1 MLFSMKLNSVP
12 PKNAGLLSQWSASQY
27 QNFPKVRN
35 GSGKLNATGYRAIA
49 VKTQND
55 VTLFPRRRKF
65 LNRQIPNVVE
75 ALADLPASTVV
86 DGRIARHRRKGSRIS
101 ICCRISAAQHS
112 DSISRLRPTKFEG
125 S

>member
-1 MLFSMKLNSVP
+1 MKLNSVP
-12 PKNAGLLSQWSASQY
+12 PKNAGLLSQWSACQY
-27 QNFPKVRN
+27 QNFSKVRN
-35 GSGKLNATGYRAIA
+35 GSEKLNATGYRAIA

-86 DGRIARHRRKGSRIS
+86 DGRIARHRRKGKPDFNLLQNFG
-101 ICCRISAAQHS
+101 SAALGFNFTS
-112 DSISRLRPTKFEG
+112 STY
-125 S
+125 